1 MKNLALLRWPVTLFL
16 PVILYLCSPVDVSPK
31 FPLFVGMTSM
41 AVLAWAFNV
50 FPAIGVAALLSF
62 AYLLGEVAPAE
73 VVFGPWTTVLPWLS
87 FAAVIIGEAMDR
99 TGLARRLALRCLQL
113 TGGSFSGLLWGF
125 FLGGI
130 ALGTAAALLIYHGM
144 RLISKLRGTNL
155 EAASPASA
163 PSGSELEGEAYSKR
177 HRSPAPQADA

>member
-99 TGLARRLALRCLQL
+99 TGLARRLALR
-113 TGGSFSGLLWGF
+113 
-125 FLGGI
+125 
-130 ALGTAAALLIYHGM
+130 
-144 RLISKLRGTNL
+144 
-155 EAASPASA
+155 
-163 PSGSELEGEAYSKR
+163 
-177 HRSPAPQADA
+177 